1 MKNDNTPITAHETNL
16 DEIIR
21 SAAAG
26 HEPEGYA
33 DLTDLHLHTCL
44 TQLYLDY
51 NAGRMDLDRCKVMK
65 DKLVQAWKS
74 DKDVLARYRQSVTE
88 WNDKIKQAELTGKQ
102 LHKAETL
109 RDFAQDAAII
119 VEVLCGETGL
129 VKKVLIPHF
138 SLILKML

>member
-109 RDFAQDAAII
+109 RDFAQDAAIV
-119 VEVLCGETGL
+119 VEVLCGEVGL
-129 VKKVLIPHF
+129 VKKVSEL
-138 SLILKML
+138 S

>member
-1 MKNDNTPITAHETNL
+1 MSVRAMPPGDKPITAHETNL

-51 NAGRMDLDRCKVMK
+51 NAGRMDLDRCKDMK
-65 DKLVQAWKS
+65 EKLVSAWKS
-74 DKDVLARYRQSVTE
+74 DKDALARYRQSVTE
-88 WNDKIKQAELTGKQ
+88 WNDKIRLAELTGKQ
-102 LHKAETL
+102 LHKADSL
-109 RDFAQDAAII
+109 RSFAADAA
-119 VEVLCGETGL
+119 VLIEAVTGWTGL
-129 VKKVLIPHF
+129 LEMVGKLT
-138 SLILKML
+138 

>member
-129 VKKVLIPHF
+129 VKKVSELQ
-138 SLILKML
+138 

>member
-1 MKNDNTPITAHETNL
+1 MQSQVNAMPPGNSPIAAHETNL

-26 HEPEGYA
+26 HEPDGYA

-51 NAGRMDLDRCKVMK
+51 NAGRMDLDRCKAMK
-65 DKLVQAWKS
+65 EKLVSAWKS
-74 DKDVLARYRQSVTE
+74 DKDVLSRYRQAATE
-88 WNDKIKQAELTGKQ
+88 WNGKIKQAEQTGKQ

-109 RDFAQDAAII
+109 LEFAQNAAII
-119 VEVLCGETGL
+119 VECVCGEVGL
-129 VKKVLIPHF
+129 VKKVSELA
-138 SLILKML
+138 

>member
-1 MKNDNTPITAHETNL
+1 MSVRAMPPGDKPITAHETNL

-51 NAGRMDLDRCKVMK
+51 NAGRMDLDRCKDMK
-65 DKLVQAWKS
+65 EKLVSAWKS
-74 DKDVLARYRQSVTE
+74 DKDALARYRQASKE
-88 WNDKIKQAELTGKQ
+88 WNDKIKRAELTGKQ
-102 LHKAETL
+102 LHKADSL
-109 RDFAQDAAII
+109 RSFAADAA
-119 VEVLCGETGL
+119 VLIEAVTGWTGL
-129 VKKVLIPHF
+129 LEMVGKLT
-138 SLILKML
+138 